1 MNENQMHLILNTI
14 LFSLYHAATLKDLRN
29 YLVQI
34 SLFTHIKTEIQKDE
48 LFTQD
53 HTIISVR
60 TTMIPGF
67 LTSDSGFVF

>member
-1 MNENQMHLILNTI
+1 MYLILKTV
-14 LFSLYHAATLKDLRN
+14 LFSLYHAAILTDLRN
-29 YLVQI
+29 YLVQS
-34 SLFTHIKTEIQKDE
+34 SLFTHIKTEIQKDK

-67 LTSDSGFVF
+67 LSSDSGFVF